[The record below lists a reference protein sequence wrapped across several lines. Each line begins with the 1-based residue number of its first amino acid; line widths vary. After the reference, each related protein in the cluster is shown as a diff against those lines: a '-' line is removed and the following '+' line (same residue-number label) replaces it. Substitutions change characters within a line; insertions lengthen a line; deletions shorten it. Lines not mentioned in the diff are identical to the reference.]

1 MFRLMPKQQ
10 KLFECFEQMASLG
23 VDAAKVLRE
32 ILAATPQQ
40 AELVCDLEAVE
51 QRGDDANHAAL
62 AMLQK
67 RTNFPISR
75 EQITQLLGHLDDVI
89 DGADAAAHRLVLYRV
104 KAIKPEAIELAGLL
118 AEATVEVSRCIGG
131 LRKAASKEEVLASVI
146 EVNRLENRGDE
157 VLRTAIGTLFANEPD
172 AIELIKWKELFEILE
187 EGLDACE
194 HVANLVEAIVVENT

>member
-1 MFRLMPKQQ
+1 MPKQQ

-23 VDAAKVLRE
+23 VDAAKLLRE
-32 ILAATPQQ
+32 ILDATPRQ

-62 AMLQK
+62 TMLQK
-67 RTNFPISR
+67 RASFPIGR
-75 EQITQLLGHLDDVI
+75 EQITQLLGYLDDVI
-89 DGADAAAHRLVLYRV
+89 DGADAAAHRLLLYRV
-104 KAIKPEAIELAGLL
+104 KAIKPEAVELAGLF
-118 AEATVEVSRCIGG
+118 AEATVEVSRCISG
-131 LRKAASKEEVLASVI
+131 LRKAASKEKVLASVI

-157 VLRTAIGTLFANEPD
+157 VLRTAIGALFADEPD

-194 HVANLVEAIVVENT
+194 HVANLVESIVLEHT